1 MQIPHVRPDGVIKVK
16 KVRVCPNVSFN
27 PFLYLLLLHPFNIWI
42 HLKKVVRSSDVVGG
56 SLNGLAVIKMVVILK
71 ISNLPHVQVA
81 VSGSQ
86 LSRFL
91 GSPGHSYSPMVGVD
105 GAG

>member
-1 MQIPHVRPDGVIKVK
+1 MFPRNDPHLSYKNLQCFQGITYETSGEDRTRSRAERAVKFEQNIEGSMQTGTDTIPLPGCDAH
-16 KVRVCPNVSFN
+16 
-27 PFLYLLLLHPFNIWI
+27 
-42 HLKKVVRSSDVVGG
+42 
-56 SLNGLAVIKMVVILK
+56 
-71 ISNLPHVQVA
+71 LPHVQVA